1 MRKVTLYM
9 KNKFSDVFKKLR
21 IKNKYTQEDIANKFD
36 MTKTGISYW
45 ENGKSEPSLEVIE
58 KLAELFNVS
67 IDYLLGNSDTENDYG
82 IMHNRT
88 NVIGVVPAGVPLEA
102 IEDIIGEIE
111 YPSRFEDK
119 EVFALQ
125 IKGDSMN
132 KVLPDGSI
140 GLFEK
145 TDVLENGQIGAI
157 LVNGYDATVKKFY
170 RLTDSYVLEPLSF
183 NPDYQPIVI
192 KDGTDPVSIV
202 GKLLWY
208 CSKESLM

>member
-67 IDYLLGNSDTENDYG
+67 IDYLLGNSNTENDYG

>member
-1 MRKVTLYM
+1 M

-67 IDYLLGNSDTENDYG
+67 IDYLLGNSDTENNYR

>member
-1 MRKVTLYM
+1 M

-36 MTKTGISYW
+36 MAKTGISYW

-67 IDYLLGNSDTENDYG
+67 IDYLLGNSDTENDYR

>member
-1 MRKVTLYM
+1 M

-67 IDYLLGNSDTENDYG
+67 IDYLLGNSDTENDYR
-82 IMHNRT
+82 IMHDRT

>member
-1 MRKVTLYM
+1 M
-9 KNKFSDVFKKLR
+9 KNTGEMIKYYRKKLGLTQEELGNYVGVQKSAIAKYENGR
-21 IKNKYTQEDIANKFD
+21 IKNLKRT
-36 MTKTGISYW
+36 T
-45 ENGKSEPSLEVIE
+45 IE
-58 KLAELFNVS
+58 KLSELFGILPS
-67 IDYLLGNSDTENDYG
+67 ELLGISATNNVMSNT
-82 IMHNRT
+82 T
-88 NVIGVVPAGVPLEA
+88 NVIGVVPAGTPLEA

-111 YPSRFEDK
+111 YPSRFANK

-132 KVLPDGSI
+132 KVLPDGCI

-145 TDVLENGQIGAI
+145 TSTLDNGEIGAI
-157 LVNGYDATVKKFY
+157 MVNGDDATVKKFY
-170 RLTDSYVLEPLSF
+170 RLTDSYVLEPVSF

>member
-1 MRKVTLYM
+1 M
-9 KNKFSDVFKKLR
+9 KEKFPDVFKKLR
-21 IKNKYTQEDIANKFD
+21 IKNKYTQEEIANKFD

-67 IDYLLGNSDTENDYG
+67 IDYLLGNSDAENGYR
-82 IMHNRT
+82 IMRNHT

-111 YPSRFEDK
+111 YPSRFENKD
-119 EVFALQ
+119 VFALQ

>member
-1 MRKVTLYM
+1 M

-21 IKNKYTQEDIANKFD
+21 IQNKYTQEDIANKFD

-67 IDYLLGNSDTENDYG
+67 IDYLLGNSNTENDYG

>member
-1 MRKVTLYM
+1 
-9 KNKFSDVFKKLR
+9 
-21 IKNKYTQEDIANKFD
+21 

-67 IDYLLGNSDTENDYG
+67 IDYLLGNSDTENDYR
-82 IMHNRT
+82 IMHDRT

-183 NPDYQPIVI
+183 NPVYQPIVI

>member
-1 MRKVTLYM
+1 M

-67 IDYLLGNSDTENDYG
+67 IDYLLGNSNTENDYG

-183 NPDYQPIVI
+183 NPDYQLIVI